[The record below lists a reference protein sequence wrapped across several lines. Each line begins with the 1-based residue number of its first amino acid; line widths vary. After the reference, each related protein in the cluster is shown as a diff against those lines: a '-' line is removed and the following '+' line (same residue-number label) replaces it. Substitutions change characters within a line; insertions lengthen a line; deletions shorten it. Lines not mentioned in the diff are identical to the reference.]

1 MLHFTCVYFS
11 THISFLSVDMTFLKS
26 CRCLRSTLCEIQK
39 KQKKKEQ
46 QHILSVRESGAYFLV
61 CAGKHD
67 AAAAPLA
74 VTGSTSKS
82 LLKAELQCST
92 DSFNSV
98 WIQLD
103 WKWQHILLL
112 ALKLKVKHRRVES
125 LCGIQRRRRG
135 GGGALQTLHCLHWM
149 LMLGE
154 AAAHSHQSVWKHT
167 PECVSDSTQSCFH
180 TQTCSYKKALSA
192 WNTSPH
198 KPTTQPPYWP
208 NSVTGSPLSLGHS
221 PPIHPARKSSNWKL
235 CAFCIF
241 TSVPLLPLLVCVQA
255 WVSGLSSVS
264 Q

>member
-1 MLHFTCVYFS
+1 MLHFTCVYLS

-82 LLKAELQCST
+82 LLKAELQFST

-98 WIQLD
+98 WIQHD

-135 GGGALQTLHCLHWM
+135 GGSADPPLFALDVDAWGGCSTFPSKRLKTQAWVCFWLHAELFS
-149 LMLGE
+149 L
-154 AAAHSHQSVWKHT
+154 
-167 PECVSDSTQSCFH
+167 

-208 NSVTGSPLSLGHS
+208 HSVTGSPLSLGHS